1 MLATSP
7 AHHHA
12 RIEKCRGAHAAD
24 NGTMSAL
31 GDERIALQLYQT
43 HRAALVSYANGIT
56 GSRAHAEDVVQEA
69 WLKIEQAERGRPL
82 ERPLSYLY
90 RIVRNLALDGGR
102 QRMVEERY
110 VQGDADQAASAI
122 PEGRRSAEDALI
134 AQEDLQRVL
143 TALAELPER
152 TRIAVEM
159 HRFGGCKLREI
170 AEHLGIS
177 LSMAHHLIKDGV
189 RHCQR
194 AL

>member
-1 MLATSP
+1 MQIDAITLTLRPRSKDFRDHGHELKDEKPNVIIAAFGFNESFARPAGLPKFKADLEKFIKETTST
-7 AHHHA
+7 
-12 RIEKCRGAHAAD
+12 KY
-24 NGTMSAL
+24 NG
-31 GDERIALQLYQT
+31 QT
-43 HRAALVSYANGIT
+43 APKLV
-56 GSRAHAEDVVQEA
+56 
-69 WLKIEQAERGRPL
+69 L
-82 ERPLSYLY
+82 LS
-90 RIVRNLALDGGR
+90 
-102 QRMVEERY
+102 
-110 VQGDADQAASAI
+110 
-122 PEGRRSAEDALI
+122 PI